1 MQNLG
6 IFPEAFDFSTVLN
19 RYFLTCHIMNGE
31 TITPWELFLTV
42 EKKKNN
48 VPELIFK
55 DGNLKCQVQR
65 KGSNRDRQ
73 SIYFP
78 ESNLK

>member
-19 RYFLTCHIMNGE
+19 RYFLTCHNEWGNHYTMG
-31 TITPWELFLTV
+31 V
-42 EKKKNN
+42 VSHRRKSN

-65 KGSNRDRQ
+65 KAVTETDKA
-73 SIYFP
+73 YTF
-78 ESNLK
+78 LKVT